1 MRQTRMLLRTVKLE
15 ESLVTTFVD
24 EAMNI
29 FKVNTAGPI
38 KYLNSYRRYHDL
50 LCGKA
55 YQDVTNFL
63 KEEHSINGFKK
74 VMWLYSCIIAK
85 LYQGLFTQPIWSA
98 GAASAVNGRHKRAW
112 LLHDRHVT

>member
-1 MRQTRMLLRTVKLE
+1 MEVELFPEMRQTRMLLRTVKLE

-74 VMWLYSCIIAK
+74 VM
-85 LYQGLFTQPIWSA
+85 
-98 GAASAVNGRHKRAW
+98 
-112 LLHDRHVT
+112 